1 MLAATSHNPTMRKD
15 LKLIILI
22 FVIAIPYFWL
32 KFRPR
37 TDIKPLLKPRVIN
50 LDPDGSKAKKYILYF
65 QIDSLLLAKN
75 CSRAQNKVDSALD
88 ETKAD
93 IMLIDFKGQALLCNG
108 DARGSLIWFNKAIEQ
123 EGWEYPKALGHRAQA
138 YTAIKMFDSAISDLK
153 ECAEINY
160 DYTKE
165 LAAVYERAGK
175 PDSAIKYFEIFLAHY
190 PDSLRIQ
197 NSLLKLKGSG

>member
-75 CSRAQNKVDSALD
+75 CSRHKI
-88 ETKAD
+88 K
-93 IMLIDFKGQALLCNG
+93 LI
-108 DARGSLIWFNKAIEQ
+108 RPW
-123 EGWEYPKALGHRAQA
+123 
-138 YTAIKMFDSAISDLK
+138 M
-153 ECAEINY
+153 
-160 DYTKE
+160 
-165 LAAVYERAGK
+165 K
-175 PDSAIKYFEIFLAHY
+175 PN
-190 PDSLRIQ
+190 RI
-197 NSLLKLKGSG
+197 L